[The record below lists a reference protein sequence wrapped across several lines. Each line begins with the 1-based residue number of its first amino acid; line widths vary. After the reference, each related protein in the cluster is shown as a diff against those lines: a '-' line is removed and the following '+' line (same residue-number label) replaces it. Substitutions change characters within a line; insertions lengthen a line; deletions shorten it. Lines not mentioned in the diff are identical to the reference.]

1 VTDEVLLEAEES
13 MDAALVHLRDEFSR
27 VRSGRASPVL
37 VEKIPVEYYGS
48 TVPLQQLAGVTA
60 PEARVL
66 LINPYDKGALT
77 GIERAIQASD
87 LGVTPS
93 NDGSIIRL
101 NFPPLTEERRR
112 DLVKVVKKS
121 AEQGRVS
128 VRNARRTARQNLESS
143 QKDGDISEDDLVRA
157 EKELDALTD
166 KYVKEVD
173 NILERKEAELLE
185 V

>member
-1 VTDEVLLEAEES
+1 MIDEAMLEAEDA
-13 MDAALVHLRDEFSR
+13 MDSALNHLRDEFSR

-37 VEKIPVEYYGS
+37 VEKIPVDYYGS

-66 LINPYDKGALT
+66 LINPYDKGALS
-77 GIERAIQASD
+77 GIEKAIQTSD

-93 NDGSIIRL
+93 NDGAIIRL

-128 VRNARRTARQNLESS
+128 VRNARRDAMAMLKELV
-143 QKDGDISEDDLVRA
+143 KDKEIGEDDERRGQDEIQKLTDSFIAQIEKMLV
-157 EKELDALTD
+157 EKEADLM
-166 KYVKEVD
+166 E
-173 NILERKEAELLE
+173 I
-185 V
+185 

>member
-1 VTDEVLLEAEES
+1 MTDEVLLEAEES

-66 LINPYDKGALT
+66 LINPYDEGALT

-101 NFPPLTEERRR
+101 NFPPLTEER
-112 DLVKVVKKS
+112 
-121 AEQGRVS
+121 
-128 VRNARRTARQNLESS
+128 
-143 QKDGDISEDDLVRA
+143 
-157 EKELDALTD
+157 
-166 KYVKEVD
+166 
-173 NILERKEAELLE
+173 
-185 V
+185 

>member
-1 VTDEVLLEAEES
+1 MIDEAMLEAEDA
-13 MDAALVHLRDEFSR
+13 MDSALNHLRDEFSR

-37 VEKIPVEYYGS
+37 VEKIPVDYYGS

-66 LINPYDKGALT
+66 LINPYDKGALS
-77 GIERAIQASD
+77 GIEKAIQTSD

-93 NDGSIIRL
+93 NDGAIIRL

-128 VRNARRTARQNLESS
+128 VRNARRSARHTLESA

-157 EKELDALTD
+157 EKDLDALTD
-166 KYVKEVD
+166 RYVKEVD
-173 NILERKEAELLE
+173 SNLERKEAELLE